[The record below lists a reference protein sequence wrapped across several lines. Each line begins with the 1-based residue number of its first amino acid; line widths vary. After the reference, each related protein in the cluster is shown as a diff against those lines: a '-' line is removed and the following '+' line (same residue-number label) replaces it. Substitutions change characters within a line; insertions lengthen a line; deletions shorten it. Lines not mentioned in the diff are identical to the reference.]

1 MQSLDV
7 LEAVGKKAIETLE
20 LDEKQIQQSIEQ
32 LALQVHG
39 LFTQRNITRSPYP
52 KRWCLPRQEDV
63 PGGEEIAGKKAS
75 PPAAASPKP
84 VVRNK
89 VVTFESNFEDSYG
102 KAHLEVTS
110 IALGLAKA
118 SRVRC

>member
-32 LALQVHG
+32 LALSVHG
-39 LFTQRNITRSPYP
+39 LLTQRSTSHKPVP
-52 KRWCLPRQEDV
+52 STFVLLLPQEDV
-63 PGGEEIAGKKAS
+63 PGGEENAGKKAS

-110 IALGLAKA
+110 VVLCLA
-118 SRVRC
+118 

>member
-39 LFTQRNITRSPYP
+39 LFTQRNTSPYP
-52 KRWCLPRQEDV
+52 QHWCLSRQEDV

-110 IALGLAKA
+110 VVRLAWPKF
-118 SRVRC
+118 RVRC

>member
-1 MQSLDV
+1 M
-7 LEAVGKKAIETLE
+7 
-20 LDEKQIQQSIEQ
+20 
-32 LALQVHG
+32 
-39 LFTQRNITRSPYP
+39 
-52 KRWCLPRQEDV
+52 

-110 IALGLAKA
+110 VIHLAWPKF
-118 SRVRC
+118 RVRC

>member
-32 LALQVHG
+32 LALSVHG
-39 LFTQRNITRSPYP
+39 LLTQCSTSHKPVP
-52 KRWCLPRQEDV
+52 STFVLLLPQEDV
-63 PGGEEIAGKKAS
+63 PGGEENAGKKAS
-75 PPAAASPKP
+75 TPAAASPKP

-110 IALGLAKA
+110 VVFCLA
-118 SRVRC
+118 